1 MLSLKN
7 GICYAYYPYRKLCVV
22 EVPVSFSVLKR
33 PWRRGTEVSHPEVIF
48 QSERAGGWVNH
59 DGVLER
65 ARKRESGLTLSTLL
79 KRVVNYEFDKYT
91 PLVRPLLEERWQ
103 GENNYF
109 LTEHRLLVSSDE
121 FPAVG
126 NRCEC

>member
-1 MLSLKN
+1 MRGGSS
-7 GICYAYYPYRKLCVV
+7 CFFFCV
-22 EVPVSFSVLKR
+22 EKTLAK
-33 PWRRGTEVSHPEVIF
+33 GTEVSHPEVIF
-48 QSERAGGWVNH
+48 QSERTGGWVNH

-65 ARKRESGLTLSTLL
+65 ARKRESGLMLSTLL

-109 LTEHRLLVSSDE
+109 
-121 FPAVG
+121 
-126 NRCEC
+126 

>member
-1 MLSLKN
+1 M
-7 GICYAYYPYRKLCVV
+7 
-22 EVPVSFSVLKR
+22 
-33 PWRRGTEVSHPEVIF
+33 
-48 QSERAGGWVNH
+48 NH

-65 ARKRESGLTLSTLL
+65 ARKRESGLMLSTLL

-126 NRCEC
+126 NMVRMLKTAEKSGNRCGRVTVSCEFTGCIS